1 MKTNIAIVIPILAA
15 LLLALILFVRYLV
28 RLKKAVAEDST
39 PTDREHRFAAPSEV
53 IPWIL
58 IAVLVIWNAMSLSKI
73 SAMNLKLDDLG
84 TNTGSLMNQMWSMS
98 SKIDA
103 LEKQLKAETDLLH
116 EYDWSFGE
124 FYGSTGRLRM
134 DFSLVPN
141 AYSEKSVFSLQ
152 FGEESAECTQVPD
165 GRYTASLYLDVFK
178 AVDSAPVLTLTEDG
192 VTRTQILNDVPCGE
206 MWALVFPYYY
216 DMEGVDLKTSLKN
229 GTLSLKGG
237 FAIGDFS
244 KSVCDLKVTKTE
256 IVKEVDGKEVGRVPV
271 DLQGEIFEPVK
282 VELDD
287 KFDNFTGSS
296 RLRLYLDVQTE
307 SGYTMNTD
315 LLQVSAETG
324 FDIQAIN
331 GVRIFDPSGRIVVDH
346 KNNY

>member
-1 MKTNIAIVIPILAA
+1 MRNIAVVFIPVLCAVLLGIVIFI
-15 LLLALILFVRYLV
+15 RYRR
-28 RLKKAVAEDST
+28 RLDKAVSEDST
-39 PTDREHRFAAPSEV
+39 PTDREHRSASPSEA

-58 IAVLVIWNAMSLSKI
+58 IAVLVIWNAVSLSKI
-73 SAMNLKLDDLG
+73 STMNLKIDNLV
-84 TNTGSLMNQMWSMS
+84 TNTSSLMNQMWAMS
-98 SKIDA
+98 TKIDE
-103 LEKQLKAETDLLH
+103 LKNQLKSETDLLH
-116 EYDWSFGE
+116 DYDWSFAAFDGT
-124 FYGSTGRLRM
+124 TGRVRM
-134 DFSLVPN
+134 DFTLAPN
-141 AYSEKSVFSLQ
+141 TYSEKSEFSLQ
-152 FGEESAECTQVPD
+152 FGEEKAACTQVSD
-165 GRYTASLYLDVFK
+165 GRYIASLYLDVFK

-192 VTRTQILNDVPCGE
+192 VTRTQILDDVPCGE
-206 MWALVFPYYY
+206 MWALVFPYY
-216 DMEGVDLKTSLKN
+216 DTEGADLKTSLKN
-229 GTLSLKGG
+229 GTLSLKGS